1 MKAYVSPKQ
10 KMTEEDEEYRAPV
23 CPNIL
28 MEGDRGDQ
36 KANTEEMFWFSVCS
50 IQQSKNKG
58 IKLHLVSFYL
68 PLVAGLPIIPGSLG
82 GSDGKDFTWNA
93 GDPGLIPGLGR
104 SLGGGHGNPL

>member
-36 KANTEEMFWFSVCS
+36 KANTEEMF
-50 IQQSKNKG
+50 
-58 IKLHLVSFYL
+58 
-68 PLVAGLPIIPGSLG
+68 
-82 GSDGKDFTWNA
+82 
-93 GDPGLIPGLGR
+93 
-104 SLGGGHGNPL
+104 